1 MEMMHRRAFTIRE
14 DYWCFDDYFIFYR
27 NACYP
32 GRDKP
37 GIRRDVMIWDYS
49 VDYFGAEML
58 LATEQVVV
66 HTVFSWGLQHPG
78 RE

>member
-1 MEMMHRRAFTIRE
+1 MRW
-14 DYWCFDDYFIFYR
+14 Y
-27 NACYP
+27 
-32 GRDKP
+32 KP

-66 HTVFSWGLQHPG
+66 HTVFSWELQHPG